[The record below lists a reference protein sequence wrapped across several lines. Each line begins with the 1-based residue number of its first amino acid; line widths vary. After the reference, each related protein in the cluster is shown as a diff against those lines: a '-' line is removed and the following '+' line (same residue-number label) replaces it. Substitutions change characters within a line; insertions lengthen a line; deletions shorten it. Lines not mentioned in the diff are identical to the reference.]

1 MKALALAFL
10 LSASTTAVSAQT
22 FNTMQ
27 QYEKLSRGITAVK
40 TDNGVFVSWRVL
52 GTDNPDCTFNLYRDG
67 KKLNSSPLTVSNYT
81 DKSGS
86 LESQYVVK
94 VVVKGKETET
104 SEAVK
109 PWADT
114 YLTLNLTPPVEDN
127 LIPRENR
134 PAFDTI
140 QGAQRPRI
148 RESRDG
154 QGQSRRRWQPATHKY
169 TPGDCT
175 VADVDGDGNYELI
188 LKWDPHNAH
197 DNSHTGMTDPVYID
211 CYKLPTSLSKSSLSP
226 RGGIGGDFL
235 WRICLGKNIRAGAH
249 YTQILAYDF
258 DGDGKAEIACKT
270 APGTTDGKGKV
281 IVLPGDDKDGD
292 YVGKE
297 GKLLGRIIG
306 GPEYLTVFKG
316 ETGEELAT
324 VPYKPAYKDIE
335 NWGDD
340 HFNRSERYL
349 ACVAYLDGKKPSM
362 VFCRGYY
369 TQSNLAAYDFDGKNI
384 TLRWLHQSLEPGKN
398 SAFGQGAHSVAVGD
412 VDGDDCDEIIY
423 GSATIDHD
431 GKLLSSTGLGH
442 GDALHLSDLLPE
454 RPGLEVFMV
463 HEGRNANYC
472 AEIHDPVTGKI
483 LWREDSQTGEDN
495 GRGVAMDIIPD
506 SKGYECWSLGS
517 NNIFTADGKTATPY
531 AILGEGS
538 RKPTNFRIYWDGD
551 LQDEPYDGN
560 TVYKPVVTSPSPLE
574 GELEGALKSV
584 SFEPL
589 VQLKGSACNGTK
601 NTPNLLAD
609 LFGDWREEVILYDRD
624 TCDKL
629 YIHTTTI
636 PTQHR
641 VTTLMHD
648 HIYRMA
654 IAWQNVCYNQPP
666 HLGYLL
672 DSNVKK

>member
-1 MKALALAFL
+1 MKALTLAFL
-10 LSASTTAVSAQT
+10 LAASTAVVSAQT
-22 FNTMQ
+22 FNANQ
-27 QYEKLSRGITAVK
+27 QYEKLTRGVTAVK
-40 TDNGVFVSWRVL
+40 TDNGVFISWRVL
-52 GTDNPDCTFNLYRDG
+52 GTDNSDVKFNLYRDG
-67 KKLNSSPLTVSNYT
+67 KKLNSSPLKVSNFT

-86 LESQYVVK
+86 VESKYMVK
-94 VVVKGKETET
+94 TVVKGKETET
-104 SEAVK
+104 SETVM

-114 YLTLNLTPPVEDN
+114 YLTMNLTPPVVDN
-127 LIPRENR
+127 LIPREKR
-134 PAFDTI
+134 PEFDTI

-148 RESRDG
+148 REPRNGG
-154 QGQSRRRWQPATHKY
+154 QGQGQNQGQRQRRWQPATHKY
-169 TPGDCT
+169 TPGDCS
-175 VADVDGDGNYELI
+175 VADVDGDGVYELI

-197 DNSHTGMTDPVYID
+197 DNAHTGYTDPVYID
-211 CYKLPTSLSKSSLSP
+211 CYKLPTVQPQNLATSKPQNL
-226 RGGIGGDFL
+226 L

-270 APGTTDGKGKV
+270 APGTVDGKGKYV
-281 IVLPGDDKDGD
+281 LLPGDDKDAD

-297 GKLLGRIIG
+297 GSLLGRIIG

-335 NWGDD
+335 WWGDN

-369 TQSNLAAYDFDGKNI
+369 TQSNLAAYDFDGKKI
-384 TLRWLHQSLEPGKN
+384 TLRWLHQSLEHGKN

-412 VDGDDCDEIIY
+412 VDNDGCDEIIY
-423 GSATIDHD
+423 GSATIDHN

-442 GDALHLSDLLPE
+442 GDALHLGDLIPE

-463 HEGRNANYC
+463 HEGKNANYC

-483 LWREDSQTGEDN
+483 LWREDSEQDDDN
-495 GRGVAMDIIPD
+495 GRGVAMDMFAG
-506 SKGYECWSLGS
+506 SKGYEFWSLAT
-517 NNIFTADGKTATPY
+517 NNIHTASGKSGK
-531 AILGEGS
+531 ILGKLAQGS

-560 TVYKPVVTSPSPLE
+560 TVYKPVITGDKE
-574 GELEGALKSV
+574 KTI
-584 SFEPL
+584 SFETL
-589 VQLKGSACNGTK
+589 VQLQGRACNGTK
-601 NTPNLLAD
+601 NTPNILAD

-636 PTQHR
+636 PTEHR
-641 VTTLMHD
+641 VPTLMHD

-666 HLGYLL
+666 HIGYYLP
-672 DSNVKK
+672 SIKK